1 MLDNSSTPT
10 TDALV
15 AGIDLAIEAHLSWTQ
30 RLMRCA
36 LLRESPGEEML
47 NSDAHLLCQFG
58 IWLGASGASL
68 QEYDAPLVERLF
80 GAHMAMH
87 RAVKAL
93 CDNVLAGSAARERD
107 LEAFQ
112 YNQSLMIHLL
122 NTLRRAIV
130 EEALQQDVLT
140 GLPLRHGLEH
150 SFGVRAS
157 DSSKSGR
164 TLWLVMIDV
173 DHFKLVNDHYGHG
186 VGDQALRHIAHAL
199 ASNLRGT
206 DILIRYGGE
215 EFLGMFSVAESDGVL
230 AVAQRMIEALRA
242 APLRINDGTILALT
256 ATMGWAQARPGEVL
270 GSVVDRAD
278 RALWQGK
285 ANGRD
290 QYVLAAD

>member
-1 MLDNSSTPT
+1 MLDNSSTAT

-15 AGIDLAIEAHLSWTQ
+15 AGIDVAIEAHLSWTH

-36 LLRESPGEEML
+36 MLRESPGEEML
-47 NSDAHLLCQFG
+47 RPDAHMLCRFG
-58 IWLGASGASL
+58 IWLGSCGASL
-68 QEYDAPLVERLF
+68 QEYDEPLVAQLF

-87 RAVKAL
+87 RAVKAM
-93 CDNVLAGSAARERD
+93 CESVLAGSAAQERD

-112 YNQSLMIHLL
+112 YNQSLMVHLL
-122 NTLRRAIV
+122 NTLRHTIV

-157 DSSKSGR
+157 DTSKSGQS
-164 TLWLVMIDV
+164 LWLVMIDV
-173 DHFKLVNDHYGHG
+173 DHFKLVNDRYGHG
-186 VGDQALRHIAHAL
+186 VGDQALRHIAQAL

-215 EFLGMFSVAESDGVL
+215 EFLGMFSIVESEGVL
-230 AVAQRMIEALRA
+230 AVAQRMIQALRS
-242 APLRINDGTILALT
+242 APLRTDDGTALTLT

-270 GSVVDRAD
+270 GSVVERAD
-278 RALWQGK
+278 LALRQGK

-290 QYVLAAD
+290 QYVLAVV